1 MVQVYSQKR
10 LKSTDSGRIFPFG
23 FENLPIGLT
32 VKNDFFLDKKDFSME
47 QFNITGMTCSAC
59 SSRIEESVS
68 KLPGIQEVS
77 VNLLKN
83 SMVASYDESVLDTA
97 GIVQAVEKAGYG
109 AFPKTSAGIQNKDC
123 TENRTIKPEV
133 STDQAEYKQM
143 K

>member
-1 MVQVYSQKR
+1 MAQVYSQKR

-59 SSRIEESVS
+59 SSRIEKSVA

-83 SMVASYDESVLDTA
+83 SMAAAFCSFYNSAPFLFCLDWYFSN
-97 GIVQAVEKAGYG
+97 QE
-109 AFPKTSAGIQNKDC
+109 
-123 TENRTIKPEV
+123 RT
-133 STDQAEYKQM
+133 KQGRFYILLSG
-143 K
+143 